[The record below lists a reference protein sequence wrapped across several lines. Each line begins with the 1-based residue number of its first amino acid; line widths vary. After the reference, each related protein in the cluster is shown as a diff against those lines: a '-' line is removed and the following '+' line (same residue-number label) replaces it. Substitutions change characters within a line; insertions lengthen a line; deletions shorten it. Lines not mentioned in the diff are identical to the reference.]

1 MSREKK
7 KKMKKKGRKNE
18 SICVAEIAAAIE
30 REKEREC
37 GRVEEDEFYLGF
49 GGECHRRRWTKGRF
63 RHERRSERFF
73 FLLCT
78 CLFVNEREGKMMT
91 KVGGV
96 HIQRACA
103 IFYLLTLIK

>member
-1 MSREKK
+1 MGNAIGGD
-7 KKMKKKGRKNE
+7 GRKEDLGMNE
-18 SICVAEIAAAIE
+18 
-30 REKEREC
+30 
-37 GRVEEDEFYLGF
+37 GRRG
-49 GGECHRRRWTKGRF
+49 
-63 RHERRSERFF
+63 FF